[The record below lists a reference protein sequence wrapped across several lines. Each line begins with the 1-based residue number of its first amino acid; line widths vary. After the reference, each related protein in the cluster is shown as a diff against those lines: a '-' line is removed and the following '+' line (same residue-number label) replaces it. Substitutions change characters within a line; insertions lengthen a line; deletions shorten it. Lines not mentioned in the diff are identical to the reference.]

1 LLQHTD
7 RYRFHYFL
15 PIADF
20 SEKIEIAKVGVP
32 LGARDFWTFTIC
44 HLIIINGT
52 DPLNNNDDDSSI
64 LFAYILIA
72 LIIFVLFLIVDVM
85 FYLYVRSKNRSY
97 YFDV

>member
-1 LLQHTD
+1 MLQHTHQ
-7 RYRFHYFL
+7 YGFYYFL
-15 PIADF
+15 PIASF

-32 LGARDFWTFTIC
+32 WGARDYGTFSIY

-64 LFAYILIA
+64 LFAYILIV
-72 LIIFVLFLIVDVM
+72 LIIFVLFLIVDIM
-85 FYLYVRSKNRSY
+85 LYLYVLAKNHSY